1 MIDKLRSKEDL
12 VYGIVAIIVFWLIAF
27 NFDLFEELLEL
38 LEIYEE
44 YELDEFLLLVFI
56 TGIVATWY
64 SIRRFLE
71 SQKINKKLFDL
82 NKELFSLCD
91 RINFTSHTL

>member
-12 VYGIVAIIVFWLIAF
+12 IYGIMAIIIFWLIAF
-27 NFDLFEELLEL
+27 NFDLFEELLDWL
-38 LEIYEE
+38 NTYEE

-56 TGIVATWY
+56 TGIVAIWY

-71 SQKINKKLFDL
+71 SQKINNKLTNL
-82 NKELFSLCD
+82 NKELEKK
-91 RINFTSHTL
+91 NF